1 MRCLVLVFLLLVA
14 AAGGR
19 RHLPV
24 TVPDILSTVGDTDD
38 FEPSHPAPP
47 EKPVAPTTTEH
58 DTVVATTRKKATLRT
73 RGKTTRKTT
82 RAQTTTTTEE
92 ETTRAPATT
101 KETTQAPVT
110 TTEETTRVTKER
122 TTEARVLTAAPAMPR
137 PVQEAAATASSL
149 TKIVVVGYGSAV
161 RKPNQMTLRV
171 SVSTEG
177 GATTRDTRETH
188 TKNCMGVRSVL
199 HSFFTKHANPDDKIA
214 HESMSL
220 TPRYDFTPMSNRRVF
235 KGYSAVTNF
244 VIRIDEIPENGKL
257 VDDLTQAGA
266 LIDSVSMGVKEPD
279 MRLAMDEARRL
290 AISHALTTANVEAL
304 AANLEVV
311 SVVSITSGGGGGGNS
326 FPAPRMMQMAA
337 MDVPAESPS
346 SDAVDPG
353 VLTFSASVTVELAA
367 RAKEQQQ

>member
-1 MRCLVLVFLLLVA
+1 VA
-14 AAGGR
+14 
-19 RHLPV
+19 
-24 TVPDILSTVGDTDD
+24 
-38 FEPSHPAPP
+38 
-47 EKPVAPTTTEH
+47 
-58 DTVVATTRKKATLRT
+58 
-73 RGKTTRKTT
+73 
-82 RAQTTTTTEE
+82 EE
-92 ETTRAPATT
+92 R
-101 KETTQAPVT
+101 TTQA
-110 TTEETTRVTKER
+110 RM
-122 TTEARVLTAAPAMPR
+122 LTAAPATPR
-137 PVQEAAATASSL
+137 AAQEVATTASSL
-149 TKIVVVGYGSAV
+149 TKIVVVGQGNVV

-188 TKNCMGVRSVL
+188 TKNCMGVRTVL

-220 TPRYDFTPMSNRRVF
+220 TPRYDFMSNRRVF

-257 VDDLTQAGA
+257 IDDLTQAGA

-290 AISHALTTANVEAL
+290 AISHALTTANVEAS

-337 MDVPAESPS
+337 MGVPAEAPG

-367 RAKEQQQ
+367 RAKEQ